1 MVDILQDT
9 LSIFAKLQA
18 LTRMSPYHLPNTHLH
33 SLPVHLLS
41 SAFLPIVELVDA
53 SHTHVY
59 IYIYACYVH
68 NLNNEN
74 SDGDGY

>member
-33 SLPVHLLS
+33 SLPMHLLS
-41 SAFLPIVELVDA
+41 SAFLPIDELVDA
-53 SHTHVY
+53 SHTHTRVYRY
-59 IYIYACYVH
+59 IYIYAMYVI
-68 NLNNEN
+68 
-74 SDGDGY
+74 

>member
-18 LTRMSPYHLPNTHLH
+18 LTRMSPYHLH

-59 IYIYACYVH
+59 IYIYMHAMYII
-68 NLNNEN
+68 
-74 SDGDGY
+74 

>member
-33 SLPVHLLS
+33 SLPMHLLS
-41 SAFLPIVELVDA
+41 SAFLPIDELVDA
-53 SHTHVY
+53 SHTHTHTHTHVCIY
-59 IYIYACYVH
+59 IYIYMHAMYVI
-68 NLNNEN
+68 
-74 SDGDGY
+74 